1 MKFIRYQNKKLIS
14 ISKYS
19 TLDLVGAPAGAL
31 MSFAVIA
38 ISFIYPFAYSRYFV
52 ILLPIIAPLTAVYI
66 SKIEPKNTT
75 TLLALIGYLVL
86 IWSVVQHDTF
96 DNFKSQGSI
105 VSTNKSS
112 NYRAMSTL
120 TVNEQNRFTLNPLI
134 DATTS
139 DLVANSDNLI
149 EKMPIGPWRSLLTK
163 DLTNPHSLP
172 NTMVIAAT
180 GNSNRK
186 RLKDAIR
193 QLEENHFTCIN
204 RITKYRYTDIYDCVR
219 KSKELKS
226 K

>member
-1 MKFIRYQNKKLIS
+1 M
-14 ISKYS
+14 
-19 TLDLVGAPAGAL
+19 
-31 MSFAVIA
+31 
-38 ISFIYPFAYSRYFV
+38 
-52 ILLPIIAPLTAVYI
+52 
-66 SKIEPKNTT
+66 
-75 TLLALIGYLVL
+75 
-86 IWSVVQHDTF
+86 QHDAF

-105 VSTNKSS
+105 ASTNKSS

-139 DLVANSDNLI
+139 DLVAYSDNLI
-149 EKMPIGPWRSLLTK
+149 DKMPIGPWRSLLKK

-180 GNSNRK
+180 GNSKRK

-193 QLEENHFTCIN
+193 QVEENQFICTH
-204 RITKYRYTDIYDCVR
+204 RITKYKYTDIYDCTR
-219 KSKELKS
+219 KSNELK